1 VQGEKV
7 TQFKY
12 LGEPPRSFVAA
23 YGPTKRIAVPKKD
36 GSKTVLE
43 NPDGFPIGDVVPFD
57 FTDPMSLMIM
67 RADTRFEE
75 VTG

>member
-1 VQGEKV
+1 MA
-7 TQFKY
+7 QFKY

>member
-1 VQGEKV
+1 MA
-7 TQFKY
+7 QFKY
-12 LGEPPRSFVAA
+12 LGEVPRSFVAA

-43 NPDGFPIGDVVPFD
+43 NPAGFPIGDVVPHD
-57 FTDPMSLMIM
+57 FTDQISLMIL
-67 RADTRFEE
+67 RADPRFQE